1 MAPPPGRS
9 PRGTSS
15 SAARAGTRHAVT
27 SHARSTARRR
37 PRREHPTPDPPMRD
51 HAAMGT
57 GRQQLRPH
65 TRDTPRLDAT
75 RYSTSPTPVNAHCTR
90 SLRNSSP
97 RTTLLRRVARMR
109 AAGAGSGIHAR
120 TAHTK
125 YAHASPRP
133 RWLRPR
139 LRGVHPTIPCPDP
152 ASRSLR
158 AVQASRCRCTQK
170 VYSGCKAFQ
179 DSSWRSRSTP
189 ATLVMNTLS
198 QSKCRHRR
206 ALNVAPAA
214 HQRNFLSKC

>member
-139 LRGVHPTIPCPDP
+139 LRGVHPTSHVQIPRHGLCGRFKHPG
-152 ASRSLR
+152 AG
-158 AVQASRCRCTQK
+158 AHKKCTLAAK
-170 VYSGCKAFQ
+170 
-179 DSSWRSRSTP
+179 P
-189 ATLVMNTLS
+189 
-198 QSKCRHRR
+198 SKIRPGGRG
-206 ALNVAPAA
+206 APQP
-214 HQRNFLSKC
+214 H